1 MDEPFA
7 ALDAITRDLLHEEL
21 ERVWRETG
29 RTIVFVTHNV
39 REAARLGERVLLMSS
54 RPGRIVNEWRVA
66 AAGPRRI
73 ESPSV
78 SALSVEI
85 TEHLRREIRRNAA

>member
-1 MDEPFA
+1 
-7 ALDAITRDLLHEEL
+7 
-21 ERVWRETG
+21 
-29 RTIVFVTHNV
+29 
-39 REAARLGERVLLMSS
+39 MSS

-66 AAGPRRI
+66 DEGPRRI

-85 TEHLRREIRRNAA
+85 TDQLRREIRRNAA